1 MLYISEERC
10 NNWQKDNINTV
21 FHVQTR
27 ILEILNAMFKDKFS
41 PLKFQLP
48 YLYLCVSVFDLPG
61 QFITEHYMLMF
72 RCSTRSREENQN
84 NILTNIYYSH
94 YAHTWKNCIFYNLW
108 RVMKMALSVFVFIQ
122 TFSSITLFVEAAV
135 FIPGSISKF
144 LLTIRCPQVSGLKS
158 IFNLIYLTNFS
169 AYIPDHELFSS
180 MSSVVCL
187 KIVNG
192 ENCCSVFNFGIIF
205 SYHRFAVFT
214 L

>member
-94 YAHTWKNCIFYNLW
+94 YAHTWKNCIFLICEGWW
-108 RVMKMALSVFVFIQ
+108 RWLYLYLSSYKHSVQSPYLLKLLCLFQAL
-122 TFSSITLFVEAAV
+122 
-135 FIPGSISKF
+135 F
-144 LLTIRCPQVSGLKS
+144 L
-158 IFNLIYLTNFS
+158 N
-169 AYIPDHELFSS
+169 
-180 MSSVVCL
+180 
-187 KIVNG
+187 
-192 ENCCSVFNFGIIF
+192 
-205 SYHRFAVFT
+205 SY
-214 L
+214 